1 MGLAGSRTLHAV
13 QFYTT
18 TDMSSA
24 HAAEFVA
31 QGLFDGQPGLVIAA
45 RESLA
50 GIGAHLARRL
60 RALGRAQAPAVT
72 FLDAHEVLASV
83 MSGDSPDPAALL
95 DTVSRAAAW
104 TGHAGGGPCIY
115 ADLADVLWKN
125 ANPDAALD
133 VELFW
138 ERLAQSRRFSL
149 LCGYWSGNF
158 DRDGDL
164 LEHVC
169 RHHTHILPRQH
180 AA

>member
-1 MGLAGSRTLHAV
+1 MGFSGSRTLHAV

-18 TDMSSA
+18 PDISSA
-24 HAAEFVA
+24 HAAEFIA
-31 QGLFDGQPGLVIAA
+31 QGLFSGQPGLVIAA
-45 RESLA
+45 KESLA

-60 RALGRAQAPAVT
+60 RADARGPAPAVT

-83 MSGDSPDPAALL
+83 MSGDSPDPGALL
-95 DTVSRAAAW
+95 ETISRAAAW
-104 TGHAGGGPCIY
+104 TAHAGAGPCIY

-125 ANPDAALD
+125 ANPDASLD

-149 LCGYWSGNF
+149 LCGYWAGNF
-158 DRDGDL
+158 DRHGDL

-169 RHHTHILPRQH
+169 RHHTHVLPRQR